1 MKKVNKVISFL
12 LAFIMLFT
20 STGVY
25 ASTKTRSR
33 YTGITYT
40 HNSKFKNKELVYG
53 MDVSQHNGKIN
64 FKKAKRDGIEFVF
77 IRVGYTGYTKSSFS
91 LNLDKKY
98 KTYIKDATKAGLKV
112 GVYWYSQSTKVS
124 EAKKEAK
131 ALLKA
136 IKGYSITMPVV
147 FDYEFADTKKGRLDS
162 AKLSKTNMTA
172 NALAF
177 LNTVS
182 NAGYDACIYASENFL
197 VEHLYAN
204 QISSNFKVW
213 LANYSSKTNYNGD
226 YEFWQHTAKGRVSGM
241 RGNVDIN
248 FWYKGEN
255 STYLGTQVYT
265 GAPIECGVYA
275 AIDGKALVEN
285 VDYTLTYSNNVNVGT
300 AHITLNGIGEHKGL
314 KQNYTFNIVPNKV
327 KNVGHIS
334 SENTSLKLSW
344 NSVLGADAYVITAE
358 SINNIK
364 TFTKTV
370 YGRTEG
376 EIEGLI
382 DGNEYIV
389 TVRALGYDSKGN
401 ALSGEPSD
409 YISSKTTGNKVS
421 GIKVSARSGKSITLS
436 WYRIADCESYTV
448 YQYDSTLKEYKPV
461 GKTDGNTDS
470 LKISNL
476 KQGLSYKFT
485 VCANKE
491 NRQCEP
497 SNAFYA
503 VTVPKKVSNKSAKS
517 KKSRRIIYSF
527 KKVNATGYQY
537 QWSTHRN
544 FKSNFLT
551 KNTKSTKVTI
561 KTAQSRRRYYV
572 RVRAYKTEQ
581 GGKKIYGKWSNVK
594 RVKVK

>member
-1 MKKVNKVISFL
+1 MKKINKVISFL

-25 ASTKTRSR
+25 ASTKTRSK

-91 LNLDKKY
+91 LNLDKNY

-213 LANYSSKTNYNGD
+213 LANYSSKTNYKGD

-275 AIDGKALVEN
+275 AIDGRELVEN
-285 VDYTLTYSNNVNVGT
+285 VDYTLTYSNNVNIGT
-300 AHITLNGIGEHKGL
+300 ARITLNGIGEHKGL
-314 KQNYTFNIVPNKV
+314 KQNYTFNIVPDKV
-327 KNVGHIS
+327 KNVAHIS

-344 NSVLGADAYVITAE
+344 DSVSGADAYVITAE

-376 EIEGLI
+376 EIDGLI

-421 GIKVSARSGKSITLS
+421 GVKVSARAEKSITLS

-448 YQYDSTLKEYKPV
+448 YQYDSTLKDYKLV

-476 KQGLSYKFT
+476 KQGVSYKFT

-497 SNAFYA
+497 SDAFSA

-517 KKSRRIIYSF
+517 KKRRRINYSF
-527 KKVNATGYQY
+527 KKVSATGYQY
-537 QWSTHRN
+537 QWSTHKN

-551 KNTKSTKVTI
+551 KNTKSTKITI

-572 RVRAYKTEQ
+572 RVRAYKMEP

-594 RVKVK
+594 SVRVK

>member
-1 MKKVNKVISFL
+1 MKKINKVISFL

-25 ASTKTRSR
+25 ASTKTRSK

-91 LNLDKKY
+91 LNLDKNY

-197 VEHLYAN
+197 GEHLYAN

-213 LANYSSKTNYNGD
+213 LANYSSKTNYKGD

-275 AIDGKALVEN
+275 AIDGRELVEN
-285 VDYTLTYSNNVNVGT
+285 VDYTLTYSNNINIGT
-300 AHITLNGIGEHKGL
+300 ARITLNGIGEHKGL
-314 KQNYTFNIVPNKV
+314 KQNYTFNIVPDKV
-327 KNVGHIS
+327 KNVAHIS

-344 NSVLGADAYVITAE
+344 DSVSGADAYVITAE

-376 EIEGLI
+376 EIDGLI

-421 GIKVSARSGKSITLS
+421 GVKVSARAEKSITLS

-448 YQYDSTLKEYKPV
+448 YQYDSASKEYKPV

-476 KQGLSYKFT
+476 KQGVSYKFT

-497 SNAFYA
+497 SDAFSA

-517 KKSRRIIYSF
+517 KKSRRINYSF
-527 KKVNATGYQY
+527 KKVSATGYQY
-537 QWSTHRN
+537 QWSTHKN

-572 RVRAYKTEQ
+572 RVRAYKTEP

-594 RVKVK
+594 SVKVK